1 MEQKRRILPSAIHST
16 EVQGRDDALCLCDR
30 ETGIS
35 VELTAAEL
43 LHYVCGV
50 SVYVFEPWCSTADRQ
65 R

>member
-50 SVYVFEPWCSTADRQ
+50 SVYVFEP
-65 R
+65 